1 MQKER
6 EEKEA
11 VAVLNREVRR
21 VTAGAMFEED
31 LGGGEVLKLVK
42 VCGNSV

>member
-21 VTAGAMFEED
+21 GTAGAMFEED
-31 LGGGEVLKLVK
+31 LGGDEALKHVK

>member
-21 VTAGAMFEED
+21 GTAGAVCEED
-31 LGGGEVLKLVK
+31 LGGDEALKLVK